1 MDLVEWLDNTNPHWR
16 DGDIALNDDQLIE
29 ELTIDFLKRRP
40 DWLDDIVP
48 PCIEKGRLEWVA
60 NLFEPMAC
68 GSSVTQAK
76 YTIFG
81 YIMTTLID
89 DMIDLESRFG

>member
-1 MDLVEWLDNTNPHWR
+1 M
-16 DGDIALNDDQLIE
+16 
-29 ELTIDFLKRRP
+29 
-40 DWLDDIVP
+40 P
-48 PCIEKGRLEWVA
+48 PCIERGRLEWVA

-89 DMIDLESRFG
+89 DLIDLESRLG

>member
-1 MDLVEWLDNTNPHWR
+1 MDLIEWLDNTNPHWR
-16 DGDIALNDDQLIE
+16 DGDIALRDDQLIE

-68 GSSVTQAK
+68 GSSVREAK
-76 YTIFG
+76 SSIFG
-81 YIMTTLID
+81 YIKSTLVD
-89 DMIDLESRFG
+89 DLIDLESRFG

>member
-1 MDLVEWLDNTNPHWR
+1 MDFIEWLDNTNPHWR
-16 DGDIALNDDQLIE
+16 DGDIALNDDHLIE
-29 ELTIDFLKRRP
+29 ELTVDFLKRRP

-48 PCIEKGRLEWVA
+48 PCIEMGRLEWVA
-60 NLFEPMAC
+60 NLFEPMAW

-89 DMIDLESRFG
+89 DLIDLESKNY

>member
-1 MDLVEWLDNTNPHWR
+1 MELIEWLDNTSPHWR
-16 DGDIALNDDQLIE
+16 DGDIALNDDELLERLIV
-29 ELTIDFLKRRP
+29 DFFKRRP

-48 PCIEKGRLEWVA
+48 PCIERGRLEWVA

-89 DMIDLESRFG
+89 DLIDLEAKCY